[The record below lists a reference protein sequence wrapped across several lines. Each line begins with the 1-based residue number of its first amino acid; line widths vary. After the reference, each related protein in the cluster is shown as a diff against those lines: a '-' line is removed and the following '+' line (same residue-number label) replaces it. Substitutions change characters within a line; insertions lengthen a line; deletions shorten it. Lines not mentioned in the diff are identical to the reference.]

1 MDQSAVLR
9 LLDEHTPHDAAE
21 RGFLGQI
28 LRFVR
33 ETPGFHRRDT
43 MQGHLTASAW
53 IVDAERRRALL
64 LHHGKLARWLQPGG
78 HVEDDATLLD
88 SALREAREETGLR
101 CRAVDAAI
109 FDLDIHTIPA
119 RAQEPTHLHYDVRF
133 LLEADPGAQPEV
145 SPESNAVRW
154 FGLDEID
161 ALGGGPSI
169 ARMVAKTHRLTQP

>member
-9 LLDEHTPHDAAE
+9 LLDAHIPYDSAE
-21 RGFLGQI
+21 RGFLERI

-101 CRAVDAAI
+101 CHAVHAAI
-109 FDLDIHTIPA
+109 FDLDIHPIPA

-133 LLEADPGAQPEV
+133 LLEADPGTQTEV